1 MLYSTK
7 VQIPTLVQKYK
18 ILNTKALAQLKEE
31 LEEGMRRE
39 KERAALLANLRKA
52 KEAQDL
58 R

>member
-1 MLYSTK
+1 
-7 VQIPTLVQKYK
+7 
-18 ILNTKALAQLKEE
+18 
-31 LEEGMRRE
+31 MRRE